1 MSNWEEKFKATP
13 EYLFGT
19 RPNRFLVENLA
30 QLPPGKVLC
39 LGEGEGRNAVY
50 LAQHG
55 LEVTAV
61 DLAPTALAKTRRLA
75 QQNGVHVH
83 TILADLNDFPIAPGM
98 WQTILCFFV
107 HLPEEERALLHR
119 RVVQGLAPGGVYLL
133 EGFAP
138 GQVRYG
144 DRGPKNPLQLYD
156 IMAMR
161 KELAGLQIRIAR
173 ELDRPLD
180 DTQPELGLCAVTQ
193 VLAVKD
199 A

>member
-1 MSNWEEKFKATP
+1 MSDWETKYKASQ

-75 QQNGVHVH
+75 QQNGVRVH

-107 HLPEEERALLHR
+107 HLPEEERALLHH

-144 DRGPKNPLQLYD
+144 DRGPKNPAQLYN
-156 IMAMR
+156 IMAIR

-180 DTQPELGLCAVTQ
+180 DAQPELGLCAVAQ
-193 VLAVKD
+193 VLAAKE

>member
-1 MSNWEEKFKATP
+1 MSNWETKYKASQ

-30 QLPPGKVLC
+30 QLPPGKALC

-75 QQNGVHVH
+75 QQNKVRVEA
-83 TILADLNDFPIAPGM
+83 IQADINHFPINPEM
-98 WQTILCFFV
+98 WQAIVCFFV
-107 HLPEEERALLHR
+107 HLPKEERALLHR

-144 DRGPKNPLQLYD
+144 DRGPKKPSQLYD
-156 IMAMR
+156 IMAIR

-180 DTQPELGLCAVTQ
+180 DAQPELGLCAVTQ
-193 VLAVKD
+193 MLAVKE